1 MRFFCCYDMVL
12 LNTWIIIFSFLLN
25 INLIWWDKFIC
36 NFKYIFINETSF
48 IKKKIVIVA
57 GKLTR
62 SRVLWSGAELR
73 GALRGKDGARQN
85 HMGRRKRPHP
95 LTLPYPIVI
104 PNCRC
109 QMICLSPMKSLI
121 SHSLS
126 VNNGLNFH
134 PLNWISSST
143 S

>member
-1 MRFFCCYDMVL
+1 MVL

-62 SRVLWSGAELR
+62 SRVLWSGAEFR
-73 GALRGKDGARQN
+73 GALRGKDWARQN
-85 HMGRRKRPHP
+85 HVGWRKRPHP
-95 LTLPYPIVI
+95 LTLPSPIVI
-104 PNCRC
+104 PNCPC